1 MAFIRPISSS
11 HHVTLH
17 SAKMW
22 GQDKIRVFSIQNG
35 KIFGSL
41 DQESRQRNKEAIVGQ
56 MLRYRNQVASSV
68 AVKLNSAWV
77 KSEDISPQRHEQSSM
92 GADCTDLRG
101 DIQRRIVGRTRSNT
115 RHKVYANRCFF
126 GAQPAESMNPLLS
139 LSKNPNIKP
148 IIRWSRLPRQC
159 LQLHDTNY
167 PQP

>member
-22 GQDKIRVFSIQNG
+22 GQDKIRGFSIQNG
-35 KIFGSL
+35 KIFGAL

-77 KSEDISPQRHEQSSM
+77 KSEDISPQRQEQSSM

-101 DIQRRIVGRTRSNT
+101 DIQRRIVERSNT

-148 IIRWSRLPRQC
+148 MIRWSRLPRQC

>member
-22 GQDKIRVFSIQNG
+22 GQDKIRGFSIQNG

-101 DIQRRIVGRTRSNT
+101 DIQRRIVERSNT
-115 RHKVYANRCFF
+115 RHKVYANHWFI
-126 GAQPAESMNPLLS
+126 GAQPAESALELDKES
-139 LSKNPNIKP
+139 
-148 IIRWSRLPRQC
+148 
-159 LQLHDTNY
+159 
-167 PQP
+167 

>member
-22 GQDKIRVFSIQNG
+22 GQDKIRGFSIQNS

-77 KSEDISPQRHEQSSM
+77 KSEDISPQRREQSSM

-101 DIQRRIVGRTRSNT
+101 DIQRRIVGRSNT
-115 RHKVYANRCFF
+115 RHKVYANHWFI
-126 GAQPAESMNPLLS
+126 GAQPAVSALELDKES
-139 LSKNPNIKP
+139 
-148 IIRWSRLPRQC
+148 
-159 LQLHDTNY
+159 
-167 PQP
+167 

>member
-22 GQDKIRVFSIQNG
+22 GQDKIRGFSIQNS

-101 DIQRRIVGRTRSNT
+101 DIQRRIVGRSNT
-115 RHKVYANRCFF
+115 RHKVYENHWFI
-126 GAQPAESMNPLLS
+126 GAHPAESALELVKES
-139 LSKNPNIKP
+139 
-148 IIRWSRLPRQC
+148 
-159 LQLHDTNY
+159 
-167 PQP
+167 